1 VPTPKFE
8 QPVAPEAAPMKPT
21 DKPTTGGAAPA
32 GAGDGNAVGGGGQ
45 RGNRTGG
52 MGGRKKFADMS
63 PEELQQAKD
72 RLDGMPAMIDR
83 FRDRIEEAKVKELEG
98 AISAL
103 RKALDANDLAGA
115 QTHQD
120 KISAAMRGMMGGGR
134 GGAGGLTVAT
144 EDPRVTAASD
154 RPIIAEFVDVHRH
167 YVMGKDNV
175 VRALNGVSVQVRKG
189 DYLAIMGRS
198 GSGKSTMLNILGGLD
213 RPTTGEYR
221 VGGRDVSKL
230 DDDALSD
237 VRGREIG
244 FIFQS
249 FNLIPQ
255 LTVLENLEVPLFY
268 QGRVGPESRAKAQ
281 YLADRVGLGKRLEH
295 KPMELSG
302 GQQQRVAIAR
312 ALMNDPLFLL
322 ADEATG
328 NLDSNTEREILDLF
342 DDLRKDGVTIVIVTH
357 NPKVAERADFT
368 LWLKDGQVEKL
379 VDNRAAA
386 PAAGGAP

>member
-1 VPTPKFE
+1 VAVVP
-8 QPVAPEAAPMKPT
+8 AA
-21 DKPTTGGAAPA
+21 A
-32 GAGDGNAVGGGGQ
+32 
-45 RGNRTGG
+45 
-52 MGGRKKFADMS
+52 
-63 PEELQQAKD
+63 
-72 RLDGMPAMIDR
+72 
-83 FRDRIEEAKVKELEG
+83 
-98 AISAL
+98 
-103 RKALDANDLAGA
+103 
-115 QTHQD
+115 
-120 KISAAMRGMMGGGR
+120 
-134 GGAGGLTVAT
+134 GLTVAT
-144 EDPRVTAASD
+144 EDPRVTAATD

-175 VRALNGVSVQVRKG
+175 VRALNGVSMQVRKG

-268 QGRVGPESRAKAQ
+268 QGRVGPESRKKAQ

-328 NLDSNTEREILDLF
+328 NLDSNTESSTCSTTSAR
-342 DDLRKDGVTIVIVTH
+342 TAS
-357 NPKVAERADFT
+357 PS
-368 LWLKDGQVEKL
+368 
-379 VDNRAAA
+379 
-386 PAAGGAP
+386 